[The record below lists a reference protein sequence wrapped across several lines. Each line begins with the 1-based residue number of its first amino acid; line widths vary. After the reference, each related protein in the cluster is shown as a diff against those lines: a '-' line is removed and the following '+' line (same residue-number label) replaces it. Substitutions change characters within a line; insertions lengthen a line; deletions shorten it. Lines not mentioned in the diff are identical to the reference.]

1 MVKICI
7 IGGGNVAFHLTQQ
20 FLKSKNI
27 ELIQL
32 YNRSIESII
41 TFKNKVIVTNDI
53 NKLADA
59 DVYIIAVSDN
69 VIQDISNLI
78 PFKNKLVVHT
88 SGSLPMESLSNK
100 NRKGVFYPLQ
110 SFSKSKEVDFL
121 EIPICIEAENEKDL
135 KLLEQI
141 ASVLTQKI
149 YKISSAQ
156 RQYLHVAAVF
166 VNNFVNH
173 LYYIGHHICAE
184 HHMPFEILHPLIIE
198 TAQKIKDLDP
208 LLAQTGPAKR
218 NDTIT
223 IENHLKLLTTREKEI
238 YQLLTSSINDVYK
251 NK

>member
-41 TFKNKVIVTNDI
+41 PFENTVMITNEI
-53 NKLADA
+53 NELLDA
-59 DVYIIAVSDN
+59 DIYIVAVSDN

-110 SFSKSKEVDFL
+110 SFSKSKEVNFL
-121 EIPICIEAENEKDL
+121 EIPICIEAENEKDI

-141 ASVLTQKI
+141 ALELTHKI

-173 LYYIGHHICAE
+173 LYYLGHNICDEHHI
-184 HHMPFEILHPLIIE
+184 PFEILHPLIVE
-198 TAQKIKDLDP
+198 TAQKIKDLNP
-208 LLAQTGPAKR
+208 QLAQTGPAKR

-223 IENHLKLLTTREKEI
+223 IENHLNLLSPKEKEI
-238 YQLLTSSINDVYK
+238 YQLLTSSITEVYK